1 MHIVIGIWEYP
12 ERGLLLS
19 TKPWYGDH
27 RMSQDDPNSEREDGI
42 SRRQLVAAG
51 AAGWATVGVAGC
63 NRLADPG
70 PPNQGNG
77 DDGGNGD
84 GGNGN
89 GNGGNGDG
97 VQTTAPTGNTTVT
110 NETTATSP
118 DPGGE
123 TTEAPTTTSGGG
135 GCASIRRFASGMDVG
150 MHVEIFDDATGDALG
165 AGAVEGVTVE
175 FPDADFGPLELNWEG
190 DHEAHSTTSWGGK
203 VETSEETESGT
214 YRYEITVDKGDERE
228 TVVDEFTVV

>member
-1 MHIVIGIWEYP
+1 
-12 ERGLLLS
+12 
-19 TKPWYGDH
+19 
-27 RMSQDDPNSEREDGI
+27 MSQDDPESEPDDGI
-42 SRRQLVAAG
+42 SRRRLVAAG
-51 AAGWATVGVAGC
+51 AAGWATVSMAGC

-84 GGNGN
+84 GGNGDDGGN

-97 VQTTAPTGNTTVT
+97 PQTTAPTGNTTVT

-135 GCASIRRFASGMDVG
+135 ECASLGRFAQGMEVG
-150 MHVEIFDDATGDALG
+150 MHVEVFDDYSGDVLG
-165 AGAVEGVTVE
+165 DDAVERVTVE
-175 FPDADFGPLELNWEG
+175 FPDAEFGPLELNWEG
-190 DHEAHSTTSWGGK
+190 DHEAYSETTWGGK
-203 VETSEETESGT
+203 VTTSEDTEPGT
-214 YRYEITVDKGDERE
+214 YRYEITVESGDGDPE